1 MEVERY
7 NDRVM
12 RVNIVI
18 GNVVWEEVSCYFPQA
33 KLANE
38 KEVFYELID
47 KVVTS
52 EKVFVGGG
60 FNSHVGSKMG
70 GFGDVYGGFGIG
82 QINDGEIRLLDWATG
97 KGMRL
102 MNTCFQKRKSRL
114 ITFRSGENKTIIDY
128 ILVNNMYRSS
138 VKNVKVI
145 PGEEIVSQHCLLSID
160 MVFKKKVS
168 RKVKFRKKLKLWRLG
183 ETEVK

>member
-47 KVVTS
+47 
-52 EKVFVGGG
+52 
-60 FNSHVGSKMG
+60 
-70 GFGDVYGGFGIG
+70 
-82 QINDGEIRLLDWATG
+82 
-97 KGMRL
+97 
-102 MNTCFQKRKSRL
+102 
-114 ITFRSGENKTIIDY
+114 
-128 ILVNNMYRSS
+128 ILVNSMCRSS